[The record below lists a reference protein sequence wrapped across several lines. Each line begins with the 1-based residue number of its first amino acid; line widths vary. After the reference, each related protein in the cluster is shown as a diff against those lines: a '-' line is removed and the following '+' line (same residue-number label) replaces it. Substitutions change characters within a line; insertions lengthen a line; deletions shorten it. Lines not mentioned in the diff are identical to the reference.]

1 MPHSVIYK
9 AKANQDLNDIFTFIL
24 TQGGSADRAFNF
36 VERIRAFCDS
46 FASFP
51 YRGTKRDDLRSG
63 LRFTGFERR
72 VAIAFTIENDLIVII
87 RIFYAGRD
95 IDVLGNE
102 ENFTES

>member
-1 MPHSVIYK
+1 MPHSGIYK

-51 YRGTKRDDLRSG
+51 HRGTKRDDLRAG
-63 LRFTGFERR
+63 LRLAGFERR
-72 VAIAFTIENDLIVII
+72 ATIAFTIEDNTIVII

-95 IDVLGNE
+95 IQALANNQD
-102 ENFTES
+102 F